1 MVIKPQKKRTKV
13 DGNKKRSTKVK
24 PSQLRKQQQD
34 IYFYYHLKCNWIK
47 YSNQRHKLTECAQKQ
62 DLYICC
68 PQGIHFKPSD
78 TYRLKVRGWKK
89 IHHENGNQMKA
100 RVATFIRKIYFK
112 IKTIQE
118 TMEGT
123 T

>member
-47 YSNQRHKLTECAQKQ
+47 YSNQRHKLTECSQKQ

-68 PQGIHFKPSD
+68 PQGIHFKYND
-78 TYRLKVRGWKK
+78 IGDLKAGKK
-89 IHHENGNQMKA
+89 IYHKKMKES
-100 RVATFIRKIYFK
+100 RSGCIISDK
-112 IKTIQE
+112 
-118 TMEGT
+118 
-123 T
+123 